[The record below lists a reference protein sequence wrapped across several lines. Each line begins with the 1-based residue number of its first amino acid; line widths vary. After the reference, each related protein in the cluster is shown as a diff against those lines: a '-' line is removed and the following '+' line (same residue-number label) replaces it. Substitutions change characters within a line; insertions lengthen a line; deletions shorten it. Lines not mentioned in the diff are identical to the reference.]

1 MNILARRY
9 LSRRT
14 LLRGAVG
21 GAAVSL
27 ALPPLEA
34 MLGTHGAWAD
44 GTEPEPIFG
53 VFFWANGTPWHAGH
67 GGAQGE
73 GGHPDLWTP
82 AATGPGYAPSELL
95 TPLAAHQVSVA
106 TGLEP
111 KTEIPASP
119 GGQGDG
125 HMRGFM
131 VALTSDRPRPD
142 GFDHPSHTLTAL
154 RPSLDQYVA
163 KHDGFHGS
171 DVPRFRSLV
180 MGISEARFH
189 DYGHWNAISYNGPDS
204 LNLPVMDPAQLYG
217 LLFDVPADTA
227 VLEHRASLLDAVMA
241 DASDL
246 RGRLGSADQIR
257 LDEHLAHLDE
267 IQRRLELSVA
277 ACDDPGAPAS
287 SGDLIGKTE
296 IMADLLARGLLC
308 GLTRVFSFMLTS
320 PATTHVFSNLGVPDG
335 MHKTCHDGLWAQVRD
350 VTHYQMQAFARFL
363 DVMQATVD
371 PTGVS
376 LLDRMLVYGTSEY
389 GEGWQHGNKEHPVIL
404 AGRACGAINAGVHQ
418 RVPDGNLSMAH
429 VTVLRALGIETPSY
443 GFNGGETSDALTDI
457 LAV

>member
-1 MNILARRY
+1 MRIMGRNV

-44 GTEPEPIFG
+44 GTEPQPIFG

-67 GGAQGE
+67 GATQAE
-73 GGHPDLWTP
+73 GNHPDLWTP
-82 AATGPGYAPSELL
+82 ASTGPGYAPSELL
-95 TPLAAHQVSVA
+95 MPLAAHSVSVA

-111 KTEIPASP
+111 KTEVPP
-119 GGQGDG
+119 DPPGQGDG

-131 VALTSDRPRPD
+131 VALTADRPRPE

-163 KHDGFHGS
+163 KHEQFYGS
-171 DVPRFRSLV
+171 EVPRFRSLV

-217 LLFDVPADTA
+217 LLFDVPADTTQ
-227 VLEHRASLLDAVMA
+227 LTNRASLLDAVMA
-241 DASDL
+241 DAHDL
-246 RGRLGSADQIR
+246 RARLGAADKVR

-267 IQRRLELSVA
+267 IQRRLQLSVA
-277 ACDDPGAPAS
+277 ACDDPGAPGS
-287 SGDLIGKTE
+287 STDLIAKTE
-296 IMADLLARGLLC
+296 LMAQLLARGLLC

-320 PATTHVFSNLGVPDG
+320 PATVHLFSNLGVADE
-335 MHKTCHDGLWAQVRD
+335 MHKTCHDGLWQQVRD
-350 VTHYQMQAFARFL
+350 ITEYQMQAFARFL
-363 DVMQATVD
+363 DVMQGTVD
-371 PTGVS
+371 PMGIS
-376 LLDRMLVYGTSEY
+376 LLDRMLVLGTSEY

-404 AGRACGAINAGVHQ
+404 AGRACGAINPGVHQ
-418 RVPDGNLSMAH
+418 RVPDGNVAMAH

-443 GFNGGETSDALTDI
+443 GWNGGETSEDLSEI
-457 LAV
+457 LA

>member
-1 MNILARRY
+1 MSRKY

-14 LLRGAVG
+14 MLRGALG
-21 GAAVSL
+21 GATVSL

-34 MLGTHGAWAD
+34 MLAPNGAWAD
-44 GTEPEPIFG
+44 GTEDPPIFG
-53 VFFWANGTPWHAGH
+53 IFFWANGTPWHAGH
-67 GGAQGE
+67 GTEQGG

-95 TPLAAHQVSVA
+95 LPLAAHSVSVA

-111 KTEIPASP
+111 KTEVP
-119 GGQGDG
+119 GDPPGQGDG

-131 VALTSDRPRPD
+131 VALTSDRPRPE

-154 RPSLDQYVA
+154 RPTLDQYVA
-163 KHDGFHGS
+163 KHDQFYGS

-180 MGISEARFH
+180 MGVSEARFH

-204 LNLPVMDPAQLYG
+204 VNLPVMDPSQLYG
-217 LLFDVPADTA
+217 LLFDIPADTA
-227 VLEHRASLLDAVMA
+227 LLERRVSLLDTVME
-241 DASDL
+241 DANDL
-246 RGRLGSADQIR
+246 RARLGAADRVR

-277 ACDDPGAPAS
+277 ACDDPGAPGDS
-287 SGDLIGKTE
+287 DDLIAKTE
-296 IMADLLARGLLC
+296 IMTELLARGLSC

-335 MHKTCHDGLWAQVRD
+335 MHKTCHDGHWDRVRNITD
-350 VTHYQMQAFARFL
+350 YQMQAFARFL
-363 DVMQATVD
+363 DIMQGTVD
-371 PTGVS
+371 PTGLT
-376 LLDRMLVYGTSEY
+376 LLDRMLVFATSEY
-389 GEGWQHGNKEHPVIL
+389 GEGWQHGNKEHPVL
-404 AGRACGAINAGVHQ
+404 FAGRCCGAINSGVHE

-429 VTVLRALGIETPSY
+429 VTALRALGIETPSY
-443 GFNGGETSDALTDI
+443 GFNGGETSEHLSGI
-457 LAV
+457 LA